1 MGRLQHVTI
10 IIPPEASKAGG
21 GGGGDMSKEVLLDLC
36 KRIWSKEKIP
46 EE

>member
-21 GGGGDMSKEVLLDLC
+21 GGGRHVKGGSFGPLQKDME
-36 KRIWSKEKIP
+36 
-46 EE
+46 